1 MSFKERV
8 VFLDRAALTPDDL
21 PIPNFEHNWSEY
33 PETEP
38 ADLVPRLFGSPP
50 RLLIPRQLTP
60 RLSVNYTNSPA
71 SSSPGLRWSVA
82 LRARQMN
89 RVQHLPTGGTPEQAL
104 IELLE
109 ALVDAGKH

>member
-8 VFLDRAALTPDDL
+8 VFLDRAALTPADL

-60 RLSVNYTNSPA
+60 SSLSDLKNRSENSVGRGQPQGIPSRRDIILTLLQVNRTTIDQKS
-71 SSSPGLRWSVA
+71 G
-82 LRARQMN
+82 
-89 RVQHLPTGGTPEQAL
+89 E
-104 IELLE
+104 I
-109 ALVDAGKH
+109 